1 VAGGQYRGQFEE
13 RLKTIMKERMESQ
26 NAIIFIHELH
36 TLIGAGSAEGSLD
49 AVSPENQYN
58 RVCSLKNN
66 STLEQLNGWRGRKT
80 SC

>member
-1 VAGGQYRGQFEE
+1 MAGGQYREQFEE

-58 RVCSLKNN
+58 RVCSLKA
-66 STLEQLNGWRGRKT
+66 
-80 SC
+80 